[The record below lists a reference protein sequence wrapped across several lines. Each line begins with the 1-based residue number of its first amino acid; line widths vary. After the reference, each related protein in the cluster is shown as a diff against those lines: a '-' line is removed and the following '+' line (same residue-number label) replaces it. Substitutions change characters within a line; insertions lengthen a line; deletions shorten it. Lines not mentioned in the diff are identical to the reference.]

1 MGRDAPPGDL
11 GYRAV
16 VGFDWA
22 YRSGT
27 PPWDIG
33 RAQPAFV
40 RLAEREGMAG
50 AALDVGCGTGENALH
65 LAGLGLEVV
74 GIDASPTAIERARR
88 KAQERRLAAEFAV
101 LDALELPRLCRTFDV
116 AIDCGLFHVFSDDE
130 RRRFERSLHAVLL
143 PGGRY
148 HLLCFSDRQ
157 PGAIGPRRVSQAEI
171 RDTFEPGWSVDSI
184 VAERFDTIDPA
195 RGTRHPEAW
204 LASMTRR

>member
-11 GYRAV
+11 GYRAA

-22 YRSGT
+22 YRNGT

-50 AALDVGCGTGENALH
+50 AALDAGCGTGENALH

-101 LDALELPRLCRTFDV
+101 LDALELPRLGRTFDV

-130 RRRFERSLHAVLL
+130 RPRFERSLHAVLR

-157 PGAIGPRRVSQAEI
+157 PGEIGPRRVSQAEI
-171 RDTFEPGWSVDSI
+171 RATFEPGWSVDSI

-195 RGTRHPEAW
+195 RGARHPEAW